1 MYVRMQ
7 GNDVKGGEIVRV
19 VLFEYDDAVRGNVDV
34 LTIIKCIIAKMINS
48 KWSRAKMEDTVVVVN
63 NT

>member
-48 KWSRAKMEDTVVVVN
+48 K
-63 NT
+63 